1 VTIAVADTGIGID
14 AAAQA
19 RLFDPFSQADSSTTR
34 RYGGTGLGLSIVRR
48 LAQLMGGDV
57 TVESTPGV
65 GSTFTVTLVL
75 ATAPVLPAA
84 ASGKPAGPA
93 VLARGAP
100 LLVVDDHPVNRE
112 VLVQQLE
119 LLGLVADTCADGV
132 AALSV
137 WAPGRYAAILVDL
150 HMPRMDGYELTRR
163 VRDAEQVLD
172 TVRTPIIAVTAN
184 ALRGEAERCLAAG
197 MDGFVTKPI
206 SMDALT
212 QTLARWLP
220 EPAERDGR
228 RDKDTAGDPVFDAAV
243 LTTLFG
249 SAPARLARLLD
260 NFAAAAALDLEALS
274 AANSAEAVAQVA
286 HRLKGAAGM
295 VGAGQLASRAGEI
308 EAAGRGGDLANGI
321 GHAEELRMLLDRAV
335 EAGRAAFA
343 AP

>member
-1 VTIAVADTGIGID
+1 L
-14 AAAQA
+14 A

-57 TVESTPGV
+57 TVASEPGV

-75 ATAPVLPAA
+75 ATAPSLPAA
-84 ASGKPAGPA
+84 AAGEPAGPA
-93 VLARGAP
+93 MLARGAAP

-163 VRDAEQVLD
+163 VRAAESVPGAE
-172 TVRTPIIAVTAN
+172 RTPIIAVTAN

-212 QTLARWLP
+212 QALARWLP
-220 EPAERDGR
+220 ERDERD
-228 RDKDTAGDPVFDAAV
+228 DPPTDDIPGDPAFDAAV

-249 SAPARLARLLD
+249 SAPARLSRLLD
-260 NFAAAAALDLEALS
+260 NFAAAAALDLEALRAASS
-274 AANSAEAVAQVA
+274 AAAVTQAA

-295 VGAGQLASRAGEI
+295 VGARQLASRAGEI
-308 EAAGRGGDLANGI
+308 EAAGREGALAAGI

-343 AP
+343 AS